1 MKRLLCLS
9 FIISCLS
16 FSSAAAHRVL
26 YIGDSIT
33 DGGWGRS
40 GGSAKASK
48 DRNHTDLKNS
58 ISFLPLFTFHL
69 LSGHNSV

>member
-1 MKRLLCLS
+1 MKRTFLS
-9 FIISCLS
+9 FLLLLAMISG
-16 FSSAAAHRVL
+16 FSARRVL

-48 DRNHTDLKNS
+48 DRNRLTPYQTTSLRSWKKA
-58 ISFLPLFTFHL
+58 
-69 LSGHNSV
+69 